1 MHRAALSGSVSQV
14 TKRELITIGCG
25 VRRPYVDQLA
35 FAAGPGD
42 PSRLLLARVDTSR
55 LLLARLINSRLVRG
69 FGGNRSPNAS

>member
-1 MHRAALSGSVSQV
+1 
-14 TKRELITIGCG
+14 
-25 VRRPYVDQLA
+25 VRRPSVDQLA

>member
-1 MHRAALSGSVSQV
+1 
-14 TKRELITIGCG
+14 LINS
-25 VRRPYVDQLA
+25 RLLLA
-35 FAAGPGD
+35 RVD